1 MLLEKYRNIKN
12 KIEKYMNIK
21 KKKQELIWFNKT
33 KLYRGSPKA
42 DNFDTTVNNLRLFS
56 DL

>member
-12 KIEKYMNIK
+12 KIEKYMNI